1 MYCVLLFLQFFHFE
15 FHDAGWHAICKAN
28 GELHIGQDSFVFF
41 KSILLSAIIHQATGA
56 DLAELAVFGLH

>member
-28 GELHIGQDSFVFF
+28 GELHIGQDSL
-41 KSILLSAIIHQATGA
+41 I
-56 DLAELAVFGLH
+56 